1 MNTFSPEW
9 LKLREGADARAR
21 NSEIAAAVA
30 GRFALRENISVV
42 DLGAGTGSNLRAT
55 SALLPNQQ
63 SWTLVDRDAALLQAA
78 RGALS
83 AWADTARDDNGTLHL
98 TKDRATIDVTFK
110 TCDLA
115 HDLETALGPSPG
127 LVTASALFDL
137 VSVAFIRDF
146 GKAVASRRT
155 AFYAVL
161 TYNGVQRWSP
171 HRPADNQMTSAF
183 HTHQMRDKGFGPAAG
198 PVAAAHLAD
207 QFRLE
212 GYSVIEGESP
222 WRLERNDRM
231 LIEELS
237 RGHAMAV
244 AETGSVDTKTI
255 ESWIKVTRTGAD
267 VGHTDIF
274 AVPA

>member
-1 MNTFSPEW
+1 MSTFSPEW

-21 NSEIAAAVA
+21 NSEVAAAVA
-30 GRFALRENISVV
+30 GRFALREQISVV

-55 SALLPNQQ
+55 SALLPGRQ
-63 SWTLVDRDAALLQAA
+63 SWTLVDRDAALLDTA

-83 AWADTARDDNGTLHL
+83 AWADTARADNGILHL
-98 TKDRATIDVTFK
+98 TKDRATIDVHFLTA
-110 TCDLA
+110 DLA
-115 HDLETALGPSPG
+115 HELDTALGPSPD

-137 VSVAFIRDF
+137 VSEAFIRAF
-146 GKAVASRRT
+146 AKAAQARR
-155 AFYAVL
+155 AAVYAVL

-171 HRPADNQMTSAF
+171 HRPADNQMSSAF

-198 PVAAAHLAD
+198 PIASAHLAD

-212 GYSVIEGESP
+212 GYSVLEGESP
-222 WRLERNDRM
+222 WRLDRNDRM

-244 AETGSVDTKTI
+244 AETGSVDTRTI
-255 ESWIKVTRTGAD
+255 EAWVKVFRTGAD

-274 AVPA
+274 AAPV